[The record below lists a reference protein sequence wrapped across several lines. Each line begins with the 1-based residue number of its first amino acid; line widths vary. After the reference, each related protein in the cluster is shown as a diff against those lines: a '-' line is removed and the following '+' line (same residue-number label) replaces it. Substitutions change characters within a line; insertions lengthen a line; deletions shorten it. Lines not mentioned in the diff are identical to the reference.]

1 MSEVRHNLPLELTSF
16 VGRRREQDIVTRL
29 VGENRLVTLTGPGG
43 CGKTRLSRRVAAGQV
58 EELEGGAWLAELAP
72 VTDPRLVVQVVADA
86 LQIAENPRE
95 PLLETLCDRLAGTE
109 LLILVDNCE
118 HVIDACSELAQQLL
132 SRCPRLRLLA
142 TSREP
147 LYVAG
152 ELTWPVPVLEPSDAL
167 RLFADR
173 ARLANPELNFDRS
186 TATIA
191 GQICE
196 RLDRLPLAVELAAVR
211 ARSLTLDEILARLD
225 DRFRLLRGGPRPA
238 RKMHEAL
245 EATIAWSYELLGDR
259 ERLLFRRLAV
269 FRGSFALASVEAVC
283 GDPRLA
289 ASEMLDLITQLVD
302 RSLVVPVEDVPGARF
317 RVLESLREYGSR
329 QLEVLG
335 EAGELDARHARHYL
349 ARAHQ
354 ARSHLIGPEQLRWL
368 EVLDADQGNLRLALD
383 WSTSLDP
390 AIQLELAGTLGEFW
404 WQKTLLTEGRDRLTA
419 ALAVNSAPSS
429 ARGLALLAAAR
440 IALPFAAH
448 DEVRRMAGEALEIY
462 RGLEDISGTAR
473 AFNQLAWVDLW
484 VTDLEAARAGFERGL
499 ESARTAADR
508 EAERFA
514 HWGLGHV
521 CWREDDLGSTLGHF
535 EAGLRLARELGA
547 PSIVADAL
555 DSMGHVLQSLD
566 RRGQAEAH
574 YRESLATYL
583 AVGDRSQIA
592 HLHNNLADLALDRR
606 DPAAARPQLREALA
620 ILSQLGRV
628 GASVGPGSLPSAL
641 ESCARLAVQEGRF
654 GIAILAAGTADAL
667 RERLDRRLSPVWQR
681 NLDEELAPARA
692 ALGAKRARDAF
703 EEGRWLAPEHAA
715 ARVMDAG
722 SHASAGGLSP
732 RELEIAGL
740 VASGL
745 SNPQIGRRLSVS
757 GRTVDTHVQNIKLK
771 LGLHSR
777 VELARWATDH
787 ARVWSPADRVRGYTQ
802 VTPGKSD

>member
-1 MSEVRHNLPLELTSF
+1 MSDARHNLPLELTSF
-16 VGRRREQDIVTRL
+16 VGRARELATATRL
-29 VGENRLVTLTGPGG
+29 VGEHRLVTLTGPGG
-43 CGKTRLSRRVAAGQV
+43 CGKTRLSRRVAAGLV
-58 EELEGGAWLAELAP
+58 EELEGGAWLADLAP
-72 VTDPRLVVQVVADA
+72 VTDPRLVVQVVAGA
-86 LQIAENPRE
+86 LQIAENPGQ

-132 SRCPRLRLLA
+132 SRCPGLRLLA

-152 ELTWPVPVLEPSDAL
+152 ELTWPVPVLEASDAL

-173 ARLANPELNFDRS
+173 ARLANPELRLDRR
-186 TATIA
+186 AETIA

-211 ARSLTLDEILARLD
+211 ARSLSLDEILARLD

-238 RKMHEAL
+238 RRMHEAL
-245 EATIAWSYELLGDR
+245 EASIAWSYELLGER

-269 FRGSFALASVEAVC
+269 FRGSFDLASVEAIG
-283 GDPRLA
+283 GDQPLA
-289 ASEMLDLITQLVD
+289 ASDMLDLISRLVD
-302 RSLVVPVEDVPGARF
+302 RSLVVPAEGAPGARF
-317 RVLESLREYGSR
+317 RVLESLREYGSQ
-329 QLEVLG
+329 QLEALG

-349 ARAHQ
+349 ARARQ
-354 ARSHLIGPEQLRWL
+354 GRSHLVGPEQLRWL
-368 EVLDADQGNLRLALD
+368 EVLDADQGNLRAALD
-383 WSTSLDP
+383 WSTSHDP
-390 AIQLELAGTLGEFW
+390 ATQLELAGTLGEFW

-419 ALAVNSAPSS
+419 ALAVNSAANS

-440 IALPFAAH
+440 IALSFAAH
-448 DEVRRMAGEALEIY
+448 DEVRRMAGEALEVY
-462 RGLEDISGTAR
+462 RGLGDISGAAR
-473 AFNQLAWVDLW
+473 ALNQVAWVDLW
-484 VTDLEAARAGFERGL
+484 VTDLESARAGFERGL
-499 ESARTAADR
+499 ESARRAADQ

-514 HWGLGHV
+514 RWGLGQV
-521 CWREDDLGSTLGHF
+521 CWREADLASTLEHF
-535 EAGLRLARELGA
+535 EAGLWLARELGA
-547 PSIVADAL
+547 PSIIADAL
-555 DSMGHVLQSLD
+555 DSMGHVLQSLG
-566 RRGQAEAH
+566 RREQAEAH

-606 DPAAARPQLREALA
+606 DPAAARPQLRDALA

-654 GIAILAAGTADAL
+654 GIAIVAAGAADVL
-667 RERLDRRLSPVWQR
+667 RERLDRRLSPAWQR
-681 NLDEELAPARA
+681 NLDAELAPARA
-692 ALGAKRARDAF
+692 ALGAQRARQVF
-703 EEGRWLAPEHAA
+703 EQGRSLAPEDAA
-715 ARVMDAG
+715 ARVMDDG
-722 SHASAGGLSP
+722 SDASPGGLSP
-732 RELEIAGL
+732 RELEIAEL

-777 VELARWATDH
+777 VELAKWAAEH
-787 ARVWSPADRVRGYTQ
+787 AKGSSPTGRVRGYT
-802 VTPGKSD
+802 